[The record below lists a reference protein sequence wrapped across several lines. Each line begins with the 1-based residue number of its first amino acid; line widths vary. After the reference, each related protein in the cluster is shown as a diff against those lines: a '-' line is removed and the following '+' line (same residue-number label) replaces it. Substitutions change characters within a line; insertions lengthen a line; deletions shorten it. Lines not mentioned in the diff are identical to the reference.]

1 MCFAR
6 EHVRRFSSMQGVFNM
21 KLQTTM
27 KSGVTSLAMLAA
39 LGLSTIA
46 HAQTL
51 PEPHVRHEGNV
62 TYVTGGVGHDEAQAL
77 RRIESHWPL
86 ALSFTGPDSEYL
98 ADVHVRLVDHA
109 GAIVFYGK
117 SSGPY
122 LLMNVKPGRYT
133 VYARYKDR
141 VEKRPVA
148 VTGHSTDRVAIGFHT
163 L

>member
-62 TYVTGGVGHDEAQAL
+62 TYVTGGVGHDQAQAL
-77 RRIESHWPL
+77 RRIASARYSLSGPVNGKPL
-86 ALSFTGPDSEYL
+86 A
-98 ADVHVRLVDHA
+98 ARAVVHVRLVDHA
-109 GAIVFYGK
+109 GAIVFTMRATRIG
-117 SSGPY
+117 SRS
-122 LLMNVKPGRYT
+122 
-133 VYARYKDR
+133 ARW
-141 VEKRPVA
+141 P
-148 VTGHSTDRVAIGFHT
+148 
-163 L
+163 